1 MTFRLAPLR
10 RADLA
15 RCAELETILF
25 PGDDPWRESAFQAE
39 LAAGHHYVGA
49 YVRGATERPPSG
61 LTSSADPGEERA
73 GAEQRRRKDGGS
85 AEERGEQSDA
95 DLELV
100 GYAGISVV
108 GSTKDAEAN
117 VHTIGVDPAWQGRGI
132 GRALLRALLARADEV
147 AAPVYLEVRTDNT
160 AAIGLYEA
168 HGFTRIGTRRRYYW
182 PSGADAYTMARPARV
197 AEEAT

>member
-1 MTFRLAPLR
+1 MTSKVTFRLEPLR
-10 RADLA
+10 RKDLA

-39 LAAGHHYVGA
+39 LDAGHHYVGA
-49 YVRGATERPPSG
+49 YVDTVG
-61 LTSSADPGEERA
+61 
-73 GAEQRRRKDGGS
+73 
-85 AEERGEQSDA
+85 
-95 DLELV
+95 LV
-100 GYAGISVV
+100 GYAGVSVL
-108 GSTKDAEAN
+108 GGPGNSEAN
-117 VHTIGVDPAWQGRGI
+117 VHTIGVDPAWQGKGI
-132 GRALLRALLARADEV
+132 GKALLRALLARADEF
-147 AAPVYLEVRTDNT
+147 AAPVYLEVRTDNA

>member
-25 PGDDPWRESAFQAE
+25 PGDDPWRESAFAAE

-49 YVRGATERPPSG
+49 YVDT
-61 LTSSADPGEERA
+61 ADTVG
-73 GAEQRRRKDGGS
+73 
-85 AEERGEQSDA
+85 
-95 DLELV
+95 LV

-108 GSTKDAEAN
+108 GPRDDAEASI
-117 VHTIGVDPAWQGRGI
+117 HTIGVDPAWQGKGI
-132 GRALLRALLARADEV
+132 GRALLRALLARADEA
-147 AAPVYLEVRTDNT
+147 AAPVYLEVRTDNA